1 MRNSSYMLLSLLGLV
16 AGILLVMYRDYETLY
31 STIVIIIGILFLAGA
46 VVFGAQWALRSR
58 QRNKLES
65 DGDVN
70 LPYQNGAGMII
81 AAAGALILGLLFVC
95 MPVWFSTYLI
105 YTFAAVL
112 ILCGIA
118 QAIFLSS
125 AMRILGVSP
134 AFLVMPLLTIVGGI
148 VCCVLGHNHD
158 YEHILTLCVGI
169 IFICWSINGLT
180 GYVHRHG
187 KVREYILLHPA
198 ASLPRHNDQDAV

>member
-1 MRNSSYMLLSLLGLV
+1 MKNSSYILLSLLGLI
-16 AGILLVMYRDYETLY
+16 AGILLVMYRDSETLY
-31 STIVIIIGILFLAGA
+31 ATIVVIIGILFLAGA
-46 VVFGAQWALRSR
+46 VVCGAQWALQHR
-58 QRNKLES
+58 QRKRLET
-65 DGDVN
+65 DGGE
-70 LPYQNGAGMII
+70 LELQNQGEAGLII
-81 AAAGALILGLLFVC
+81 AAAGALIFGLMLVC

-125 AMRILGVSP
+125 SMRTLGVSP
-134 AFLVMPLLTIVGGI
+134 AFLVMPLLTIVVGI
-148 VCCVLGHNHD
+148 VCCVLGHNND

-169 IFICWSINGLT
+169 VLICWSVNGLT

-187 KVREYILLHPA
+187 KVREYILRHPA
-198 ASLPRHNDQDAV
+198 ISLPQHKDQP